1 MLTMRMLTL
10 SMIMAIESTSRFC
23 VSSTHERFQ
32 NDLQNLSDIFFW
44 FRKLD
49 RGGAVYPCQAAMYSW
64 MAKLSA
70 TGELEHLKRFAS
82 FGALCKEGGHLMTH
96 LRRAEAAAAE
106 VVGSLR
112 PSSLSLDD
120 AVSSAML
127 HVSTWCED
135 CEEGC
140 PGCSAKRTHRR
151 VKKLRD
157 SLTSF
162 EETLSVLM
170 AEVRGHMVERACEE
184 LRRGRKR
191 RRPSEWEKAQG
202 CASRRRV

>member
-10 SMIMAIESTSRFC
+10 SMIMAIESSSRFC

-32 NDLQNLSDIFFW
+32 NDMENLSDVVYW
-44 FRKLD
+44 FLRLD

-82 FGALCKEGGHLMTH
+82 FGTLCKEGRLLMTH
-96 LRRAEAAAAE
+96 LRRADAAAAE
-106 VVGSLR
+106 VVGSLK

-120 AVSSAML
+120 AVTSAML
-127 HVSTWCED
+127 HASTWCED

-140 PGCSAKRTHRR
+140 PGCLAKRTHRR
-151 VKKLRD
+151 VKKLRN

-162 EETLSVLM
+162 EETLSVLL
-170 AEVRGHMVERACEE
+170 ADVRELVVERAREE
-184 LRRGRKR
+184 LRRSRKR